1 MANSHRRRNVIN
13 KIRVNNNWLTEDNA
27 IQKGVVDTFKR
38 LLFEPGGWSLAFPNI
53 PMDVLGAEDSRR
65 LEDKFYEEEVFASIS
80 GLNGEKASGLDG
92 FPIVFW
98 SFSWEFI

>member
-1 MANSHRRRNVIN
+1 
-13 KIRVNNNWLTEDNA
+13 
-27 IQKGVVDTFKR
+27 
-38 LLFEPGGWSLAFPNI
+38 
-53 PMDVLGAEDSRR
+53 MDVLGAEDSIR